1 MQPKDSQAKEGRK
14 AFIGKS
20 PSERE
25 QACARRAARDGSRKG
40 PVSMDL
46 CQAKQV
52 KVTEPQKLLDCTS
65 VGEHLLGVC
74 LSVLSPASHKN
85 GMVSHTCYPST
96 WK

>member
-65 VGEHLLGVC
+65 VGEHLLSLCEVLPGVQN
-74 LSVLSPASHKN
+74 K
-85 GMVSHTCYPST
+85 
-96 WK
+96 